1 MFGCRWC
8 GGMAAHCSVTNFS
21 KFYLCSN
28 LGLDVG
34 DEMTIDVL
42 GCEMFLWMQMMISV
56 ADPDSVQRLRPE
68 YE

>member
-1 MFGCRWC
+1 MFGSRWR
-8 GGMAAHCSVTNFS
+8 GVMAAHCSVTNVS
-21 KFYLCSN
+21 MFYLCSD

-42 GCEMFLWMQMMISV
+42 RCEMFLWMQMMISV